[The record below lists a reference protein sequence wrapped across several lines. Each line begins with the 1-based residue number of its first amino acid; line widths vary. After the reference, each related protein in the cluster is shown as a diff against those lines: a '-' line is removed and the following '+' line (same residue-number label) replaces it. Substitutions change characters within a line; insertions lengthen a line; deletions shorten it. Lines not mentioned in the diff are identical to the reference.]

1 MTKIYGSK
9 FILASV
15 AVLAFVLPASAETTS
30 CRSQAEA
37 AADQWADGRIVPVAA
52 GDMAGSDGVT
62 VISYGKKFVVPRN
75 LKQEGSI
82 ITQELGSLATQ
93 RNQVYM
99 EELERCLS
107 PRHFHV
113 TIISK

>member
-1 MTKIYGSK
+1 MTKIIGSK
-9 FILASV
+9 FAFAAV
-15 AVLAFVLPASAETTS
+15 ALFTCVQSAAAERLS
-30 CRSQAEA
+30 CRSIAEA

-107 PRHFHV
+107 PRHYHV
-113 TIISK
+113 TIITK